1 MTVTGAPIAHSVSQ
15 NITSFAEFREAV
27 SDSFVPLAV
36 RHKPTPEFQGRVC
49 STRVDRFAF
58 AEVAAGAH
66 EVERTPQLIS
76 RGRSEYYKVG
86 VLLSGRGLLVQD
98 NRELTL
104 SPGDIAIYDTG
115 RPYSLEFDAEFRNF
129 VFMLPKETL
138 DIPLELM
145 DQLVASRLCPAS
157 PVTALLA
164 QHLPLVPQATAHSSA
179 VGGTHIARST
189 VGLVEAVCLDQL
201 GTDPVALDPKY
212 RLLQEVRDYIDSN
225 LASPTLSP
233 PQIAAA
239 HYISV
244 RHLHSLFRA
253 EGVSVSAWIRAR
265 RLERCQRELADV
277 RLAHHA
283 ISVIASRS
291 GFVDAAHFSKLFRS
305 HTGVTPREFR
315 SHAHNGSAEHSH

>member
-1 MTVTGAPIAHSVSQ
+1 MTVTGAPTAHSVSQ
-15 NITSFAEFREAV
+15 DITSFSGFREAV
-27 SDSFVPLAV
+27 SSSFVPLAV
-36 RHKPTPEFQGRVC
+36 RHKPTPEFRGRVR

-66 EVERTPQLIS
+66 EVERTPQLIAD
-76 RGRSEYYKVG
+76 GRSEYYKVS

-104 SPGDIAIYDTG
+104 GPGDIAIYDTG

-129 VFMLPKETL
+129 VFMLPKDTL
-138 DIPLELM
+138 DIPIDLM
-145 DQLVASRLCPAS
+145 DQLVASRLSPRS
-157 PVTALLA
+157 PVAALLA

-179 VGGTHIARST
+179 VGGTHIVRST

-201 GTDPVALDPKY
+201 GKDPVALDPRY
-212 RLLQEVRDYIDSN
+212 RLLQEVREYIDTN

-244 RHLHSLFRA
+244 RHLHSLFHA
-253 EGVSVSAWIRAR
+253 EGVSIATWIRTR
-265 RLERCQRELADV
+265 RLERCQRELADT

-305 HTGVTPREFR
+305 HAGMTPRDYR
-315 SHAHNGSAEHSH
+315 AHAHETATKSTS